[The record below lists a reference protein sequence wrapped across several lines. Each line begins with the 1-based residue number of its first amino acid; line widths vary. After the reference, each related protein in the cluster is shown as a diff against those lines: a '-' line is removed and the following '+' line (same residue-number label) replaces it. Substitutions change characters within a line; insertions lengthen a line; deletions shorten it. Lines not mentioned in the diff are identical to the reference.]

1 MYYFQMISEIISSCL
16 WGFIIY
22 VCAEDIVILFLR
34 FKDYRYKKQCRRQF
48 FYTMNTP
55 ITFEWNYGNRV
66 TVSLKTLLRLYESY
80 VENYKNGIGCSID
93 IPGKYVPRPVRL
105 IIASTG
111 YICGAKIFID
121 NEWLFLCTMPMYRDN
136 CDTLCIHMPRY
147 ENLCIIIGQ

>member
-1 MYYFQMISEIISSCL
+1 MDNLYWKSLLKSNLYKLTAPYIMIFVDSRCI
-16 WGFIIY
+16 
-22 VCAEDIVILFLR
+22 DIDSALKL
-34 FKDYRYKKQCRRQF
+34 
-48 FYTMNTP
+48 
-55 ITFEWNYGNRV
+55 YGNRV